1 MRYFVWHDSYGKGRE
16 SCQTQVDA
24 SYLGHPPGT
33 LWAPAGTPGDDDD
46 QEGDGGEDGGVSE
59 EGEVEETEGTPEV
72 GSKRQI
78 PTTRRSTRKRQK
90 GL

>member
-1 MRYFVWHDSYGKGRE
+1 MKEASEAEE
-16 SCQTQVDA
+16 SENQEDDGEDVSFGDA
-24 SYLGHPPGT
+24 EDERSGE
-33 LWAPAGTPGDDDD
+33 DDD
-46 QEGDGGEDGGVSE
+46 QGGSDGGGDDGVREKE
-59 EGEVEETEGTPEV
+59 EVKETEGTPEV